1 MKTNLIYEGTHALTN
16 TENK

>member
-1 MKTNLIYEGTHALTN
+1 MKTNLIYESTHALTN